1 MNEIVVGID
10 GSKTAHAA
18 AKRAAE
24 MAAKFGRPLHIVM
37 AVPKLVVQQVNEG
50 TTSEKFTFDNAAV
63 AEATLVAAA
72 SEFRSKVPTTTAV
85 VMTEPAK
92 ALCDEADRLG
102 ASCIV
107 VGNKR
112 VQGAA
117 RILGSIAGDVSKSA
131 PCDVLV
137 VHTI

>member
-10 GSKTAHAA
+10 GSATAHEASQ
-18 AKRAAE
+18 RAAE
-24 MAAKFGRPLHIVM
+24 MAAKFGRPLHLVM
-37 AVPKLVVQQVNEG
+37 AVPRVRVEQINEG
-50 TTSEKFTFDNAAV
+50 TTSEKFTFDNVAV
-63 AEATLVAAA
+63 AESILKSAA
-72 SEFRSKVPTTTAV
+72 SEFRSLVSATTSV
-85 VMTEPAK
+85 VIADPAK
-92 ALCDEADRLG
+92 ALCDEADRLS

-117 RILGSIAGDVSKSA
+117 RVLGSIAGGVSKSA

-137 VHTI
+137 VHTN